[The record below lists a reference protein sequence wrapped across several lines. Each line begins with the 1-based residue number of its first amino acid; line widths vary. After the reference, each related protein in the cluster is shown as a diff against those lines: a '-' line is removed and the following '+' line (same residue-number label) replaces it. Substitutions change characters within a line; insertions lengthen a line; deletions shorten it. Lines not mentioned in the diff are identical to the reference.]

1 MMRRIAVF
9 TGTRAEYGLLCW
21 LMRAIRDDAALEL
34 QLIVSGMHLSPEYGV
49 TWREIEADGFRIDA
63 KVEMLLSSD
72 SAVGIVKSMGVGTI
86 GFADALDRLRP
97 DILVVLGD
105 RYEALAVAQAAMV
118 MGIPIAH
125 LHGGERTEGLIDES
139 IRHAITK
146 MSQLHFTSTEAYRKR
161 VIQLG
166 ESPER
171 VFNVGAPGLESI
183 RRLEPMPVEAL
194 EVSLGFALGE
204 QPFLVTYHPVTLAE
218 EGGLEA
224 LDNLLRALEQFPDR
238 RIVITYPN
246 ADAHNRAL
254 IEALERFADGNDRVL
269 LARSLG
275 QRRYLSL
282 MRVAGAVIG
291 NSSSG
296 LIEAPGFRV
305 PTVDIGP
312 RQQGRLHPETV
323 VHCGEDEPSIV
334 DAIRKCLSP
343 DFRARC
349 GQSVNPYG
357 DGHVSKRIVFVL
369 KEVPL
374 DGLVRKVFHDLEG
387 A

>member
-1 MMRRIAVF
+1 MRRIAVF
-9 TGTRAEYGLLCW
+9 TGTRAEYGLLYW
-21 LMRAIRDDAALEL
+21 IMRAIKDESALEL
-34 QLIVSGMHLSPEYGV
+34 QLIVSGMHLSPEYGG
-49 TWREIEADGFRIDA
+49 TWRQIEADGFRIDA
-63 KVEMLLSSD
+63 RVEMLLSSD
-72 SAVGIVKSMGVGTI
+72 SAVGIVKSMGLGTI

-118 MGIPIAH
+118 MRIPIAH
-125 LHGGERTEGLIDES
+125 LHGGERTEGVIDES
-139 IRHAITK
+139 IRHSVTK
-146 MSQLHFTSTEAYRKR
+146 MSQLHFTSAEAYRKR

-166 ESPER
+166 EAPER

-183 RRLEPMPVEAL
+183 RRLDPMPLAAL
-194 EVSLGFALGE
+194 EESLGFALGE

-218 EGGLEA
+218 EGGQEA
-224 LDNLLRALEQFPDR
+224 LGNLLRALNQFPDR

-254 IEALERFADGNDRVL
+254 IEVLERFANGNDRVL
-269 LARSLG
+269 LVRSLG

-282 MRVAGAVIG
+282 MRLAGAVIG

-296 LIEAPGFRV
+296 RIEAPGFGV

-323 VHCGEDEPSIV
+323 VHCGEAELSIV

-343 DFRARC
+343 EFRAQCAR
-349 GQSVNPYG
+349 SLNPYG
-357 DGHVSKRIVFVL
+357 DGHVSEKIVTIL

-374 DGLVRKVFHDLEG
+374 DGLLRKVFLDLEG